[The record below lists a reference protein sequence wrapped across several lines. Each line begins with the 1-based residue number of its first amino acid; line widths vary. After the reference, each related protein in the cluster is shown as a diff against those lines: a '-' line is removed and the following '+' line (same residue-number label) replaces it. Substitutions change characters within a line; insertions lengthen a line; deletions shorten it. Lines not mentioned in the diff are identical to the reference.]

1 MFNVETIKIL
11 LVFFPGIV
19 GFIFIHYAIS
29 TYKKID
35 VTLGLLFSFVL
46 GVISYLSIPIF
57 SKFCFLSSFFETN
70 GNLLEMNFS
79 EKDILLALI
88 LSIIY
93 SIIVI
98 KIIDKEFFHFLLRK
112 INVSKT
118 VGTKHILRTLY
129 TTTDEYLLKLKS
141 NCVDIRFKNKD
152 LTYTGTVRLIGVHD
166 NGLVEILLEN
176 AGAIYDNKPDFS
188 YTVKSV
194 VICEKLENIILEYR
208 NQ

>member
-1 MFNVETIKIL
+1 MFNTEMIKIL

-35 VTLGLLFSFVL
+35 ITLGLLFSFVL

-57 SKFCFLSSFFETN
+57 SKIYFLSSFFETN

-93 SIIVI
+93 SIIII
-98 KIIDKEFFHFLLRK
+98 KVIDKEFFHFLLRK

-129 TTTDEYLLKLKS
+129 TTTDEYLLNLKS

-152 LTYTGTVRLIGVHD
+152 LTYTGTVQLIDVHD

-176 AGAIYDNKPDFS
+176 AGAIYDNKDDFS
-188 YTVKSV
+188 YEVKSV

-208 NQ
+208 DQ